1 MIYFLYK
8 FAVCLGLSGNGL
20 SVPRGIS
27 GMAQSVL
34 KDLFLRRVTHMPVK
48 LVLAVI
54 LKLSKGRG

>member
-20 SVPRGIS
+20 SVPRGIR

-34 KDLFLRRVTHMPVK
+34 KDLLLRQVTPMSVK
-48 LVLAVI
+48 LVLAVT
-54 LKLSKGRG
+54 LKLSKG